1 MVTARLRTGW
11 LVVQTT
17 VAALV
22 LLTPIAWMVMSS
34 LKRSVEVAKYP
45 PVLFFTPTLGN
56 FVGLFK
62 ELPFG
67 QYLLNSIIVA
77 GGSTVL
83 GLVLALPC
91 AFAVSWHGKH
101 WPATLTLFARMVPGT
116 LFVLP
121 WFVIFTKLDMI
132 DSYWVL
138 ILTHTVVTMPLAL
151 WTLLPFFE
159 SLPRSIFESA
169 FVDGCKGWRS
179 LVYIGIP
186 LARPGIA
193 VASILAFIGAWNYFL
208 FVLVLGGTDT
218 KTMIVAS
225 FNFIGEGAT
234 DWGRLMAAAV
244 VIALPPLTLIFV
256 VERGLVSGLSGSA
269 VKG

>member
-1 MVTARLRTGW
+1 MVL
-11 LVVQTT
+11 
-17 VAALV
+17 
-22 LLTPIAWMVMSS
+22 SS
-34 LKRSVEVAKYP
+34 LKKSTEVAKYP
-45 PVLFFTPTLGN
+45 PVLFFTPTMRN
-56 FVGLFK
+56 FVGLF
-62 ELPFG
+62 EQLPFG
-67 QYLLNSIIVA
+67 SYLVNSLIVA
-77 GGSTVL
+77 GGSTIL
-83 GLVLALPC
+83 GLSLALPC
-91 AFAVSWHGKH
+91 AFAVSWHGKS

-121 WFVIFTKLDMI
+121 WFVIFTKLDLI
-132 DSYWVL
+132 GSYWVL

-186 LARPGIA
+186 LALPGIA
-193 VASILAFIGAWNYFL
+193 VASILAFIGSWNYFL
-208 FVLVLGGTDT
+208 FALVLGGSDT

-244 VIALPPLTLIFV
+244 IIAIPPLTLIFL

>member
-1 MVTARLRTGW
+1 MVSTMLRRLW
-11 LVVQTT
+11 LIAQGLLAGV
-17 VAALV
+17 V
-22 LLTPIAWMVMSS
+22 LLAPVVWMAMSS
-34 LKRSVEVAKYP
+34 LKRSVDVAKYP
-45 PVLFFTPTLGN
+45 PTLLFTPTFDN
-56 FVGLFK
+56 FIGLFK
-62 ELPFG
+62 GLPFG
-67 QYLLNSIIVA
+67 EYLVNSVIVA

-83 GLVLALPC
+83 GLALALPC

-121 WFVIFTKLDMI
+121 WFVIFTKVGLI
-132 DSYWVL
+132 GSFWVL
-138 ILTHTVVTMPLAL
+138 ILTHTVIAMPLAL

-159 SLPRSIFESA
+159 ALPRSIFESA

-179 LVYIGIP
+179 LIYIGIP
-186 LARPGIA
+186 LALPGIA
-193 VASILAFIGAWNYFL
+193 VATILAFIGSWNYFL
-208 FVLVLGGTDT
+208 FALVLGGPDT

-234 DWGRLMAAAV
+234 DWGRLMAAAM
-244 VIALPPLTLIFV
+244 VIAAPPLTLIFI